1 MKKLLPILLLSLFLA
16 SCGSSKRTTD
26 SRIKK
31 SRTSVSNS
39 EKTANAQADR
49 IVEHAKKFQGTK
61 YKFGGTTKKGMD
73 CSGLIYT
80 AFLTEDIALPRIS
93 RDMAKQGKRISLL
106 KAQAGDLVFFQT
118 NKSRKVINHV
128 GLVVENV
135 RGELK
140 FIHSTSSRGV
150 IISSIQENYWNLAFV
165 EARRII

>member
-1 MKKLLPILLLSLFLA
+1 
-16 SCGSSKRTTD
+16 
-26 SRIKK
+26 
-31 SRTSVSNS
+31 
-39 EKTANAQADR
+39 
-49 IVEHAKKFQGTK
+49 
-61 YKFGGTTKKGMD
+61 MD

-118 NKSRKVINHV
+118 NKGRKVINHV

-140 FIHSTSSRGV
+140 FIHSTTSRGV